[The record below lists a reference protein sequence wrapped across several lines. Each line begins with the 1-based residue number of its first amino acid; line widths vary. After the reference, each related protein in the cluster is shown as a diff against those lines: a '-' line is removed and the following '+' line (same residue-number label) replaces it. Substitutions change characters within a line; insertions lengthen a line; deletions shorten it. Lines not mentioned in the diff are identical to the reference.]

1 MDRTREHSG
10 LEMDDLDI
18 RLLSLLQENSRT
30 SYRQLAR
37 EAKSTVPTVSS
48 RVERLVKLG
57 VIRRFGLEL
66 DLERLGEYVTVLL
79 MLEVDPPR
87 REEVARKL
95 AEDPRFVDIYLTTDS
110 GTAVVARGVVSPHEV
125 PDLGSGLGV
134 EGIRNYRVLLAREM
148 KREVRLPLLG
158 AAVRLHCAYC
168 NKVIVG
174 RAIRRKV
181 EGRDYF
187 LCCPGCEA
195 AFSGRLERMGKRRR
209 SGGG

>member
-1 MDRTREHSG
+1 MDG
-10 LEMDDLDI
+10 LPGHPGPELDDLDV
-18 RLLSLLQENSRT
+18 RLLSLLQENSRI
-30 SYRQLAR
+30 SFRQLAR

-48 RVERLVKLG
+48 RVERLEKLG

-79 MLEVDPPR
+79 LLEVDPPR
-87 REEVARKL
+87 REEAARKL
-95 AEDPRFVDIYLTTDS
+95 AEDPRFVDIYLTADS

-125 PDLGSGLGV
+125 PDLGAGLGV
-134 EGIRNYRVLLAREM
+134 EGVRNCRVLLAREM
-148 KREVRLPLLG
+148 KREPRLPLLG
-158 AAVRLHCAYC
+158 AAVKVHCAYC

-174 RAIRRKV
+174 RAIKRKV

-195 AFSGRLERMGKRRR
+195 AFSGRLERMRRR
-209 SGGG
+209 RGSAGR